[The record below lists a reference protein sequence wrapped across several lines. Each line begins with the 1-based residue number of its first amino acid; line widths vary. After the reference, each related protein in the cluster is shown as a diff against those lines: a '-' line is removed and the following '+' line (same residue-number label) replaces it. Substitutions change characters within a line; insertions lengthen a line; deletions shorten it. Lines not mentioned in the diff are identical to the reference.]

1 MPILIAY
8 HAFLI
13 RCARGGAA
21 YALFVNQIKE
31 DVSVGKYLIKGEI
44 LARQYLFADEF
55 PGFYA
60 APVEQIVPVQLRE
73 NTFRHFEGAFCS
85 NEINPVFPVRLDGR
99 YADPPGPHFKTLC
112 PAAVTKKFHS
122 DAIPYKT

>member
-31 DVSVGKYLIKGEI
+31 DVSVGQYLIKGEI

-85 NEINPVFPVRLDGR
+85 SSRIPVIASGVSGPSDVRP
-99 YADPPGPHFKTLC
+99 ATAFKTLC
-112 PAAVTKKFHS
+112 PAA
-122 DAIPYKT
+122 